1 MGCSRMMNNDISIV
15 SNISYFAILSAI
27 VLDSIEL
34 RDLKSNNLKIFC

>member
-15 SNISYFAILSAI
+15 SNISSFAILSAI

-34 RDLKSNNLKIFC
+34 PDLKRNNLEFFC